1 MFCSLN
7 SRRPVAVLGL
17 LAFSTISTIE
27 PSYAQATLEFEFKG
41 RVEPRQRVQIANQV
55 TGVVEQVHVE
65 AGHIVKVGDL
75 LFSIDASSFRLDVEV
90 AEAEVLEAR
99 AKLELAE
106 DIAARRASLEQRGS
120 GASAAAKQSA
130 LEASMA
136 RAVLK
141 RAEAQLSLASLALKR
156 TEIRSPING
165 IAQRPRVSPGAF
177 VEAEGG
183 TVLGEIVQT
192 DPVLVAYQITYA
204 DRQAV
209 LSATGTTLV
218 VDLYRSIKLK
228 LRLPSGAHYPEGG
241 RALFE
246 SAEIDPATQAITVW
260 GEFPNPTGVLIPG
273 LDVTVLSSFE
283 R

>member
-1 MFCSLN
+1 M
-7 SRRPVAVLGL
+7 
-17 LAFSTISTIE
+17 
-27 PSYAQATLEFEFKG
+27 
-41 RVEPRQRVQIANQV
+41 
-55 TGVVEQVHVE
+55 
-65 AGHIVKVGDL
+65 
-75 LFSIDASSFRLDVEV
+75 
-90 AEAEVLEAR
+90 
-99 AKLELAE
+99 
-106 DIAARRASLEQRGS
+106 
-120 GASAAAKQSA
+120 
-130 LEASMA
+130 
-136 RAVLK
+136 
-141 RAEAQLSLASLALKR
+141 
-156 TEIRSPING
+156 
-165 IAQRPRVSPGAF
+165 
-177 VEAEGG
+177 
-183 TVLGEIVQT
+183 QT